1 MSTNTL
7 DTQPQQ
13 SVWELFGSLP
23 GNPSETLGYLA
34 QHPGRKWVLPFLLA
48 VLVSTSAAWLTAP
61 YASEFSQAIAQQQMA
76 QSGLTPEQMEDAMA
90 SSAMFNSPLA
100 LTAFGFV
107 GSLFI
112 PLIWLLT
119 ATLFYLLSTL
129 TGADEMTFGSMFAVV
144 SWANIPLIFQT
155 AVVTVLT
162 ILLNT
167 YPVYPGLGA
176 LVSSGDFMQD
186 SGNILIPILSFIDP
200 FRLWAVFLLVV
211 GVSVV
216 TQFSTVKSL
225 LIVSLYVALAIGLS
239 ALPLLFSGL
248 AMGG

>member
-1 MSTNTL
+1 MTAESSSAQT
-7 DTQPQQ
+7 QQ
-13 SVWELFGSLP
+13 SIWELFGSLP
-23 GNPSETLGYLA
+23 GNPTETMRYLA
-34 QHPGRKWVLPFLLA
+34 QHPGRKWVLPF
-48 VLVSTSAAWLTAP
+48 VLMIVVSTFSTWLAAP

-76 QSGLTPEQMEDAMA
+76 QSGLTPEQIEQAMA

-119 ATLFYLLSTL
+119 ATLFYLIGTL

-176 LVSSGDFMQD
+176 LVSSGDLMQD

-216 TQFSTVKSL
+216 TQFSTMKSL